1 MKLANPS
8 LLDVLYITHHLRE
21 WDRKELFATRFDD
34 DPDRLAMDVM
44 GWGPYWWVAGGEV
57 DGREKAIAVVGATQT
72 WPGMWSVGMF
82 ATDDFPKIGLP
93 LTRFVKRVMI
103 PLIVQQGI
111 RRGECRSIEG
121 HDMAHRW
128 LEVLGAKRQGEPL
141 KGYGKGGETFFTY
154 AWEF

>member
-8 LLDVLYITHHLRE
+8 LLDVLYVTRNLRE
-21 WDRKELFATRFDD
+21 WDRRELFATRFDD

-44 GWGPYWWVAGGEV
+44 GWGPVGWVAGGVV
-57 DGREKAIAVVGATQT
+57 DGREKASAVVGATEL

-82 ATDDFPKIGLP
+82 ATDDFPKIGLG
-93 LTRFVKRVMI
+93 LTRFVKRRMI

-111 RRGECRSIEG
+111 RRGECKSIEG
-121 HDMAHRW
+121 HTEAHRW
-128 LEVLGAKRQGEPL
+128 LEVLGARRDGAAL
-141 KGYGKGGETFFTY
+141 RGYGKGGEPFYTY